1 MQVPQYHW
9 KRRAAQ
15 IATIVLIVLVPAT
28 GLLKIDLTTAS
39 FMILDHQ
46 MRWSNIFFV
55 FGLGLMIATAPIIT
69 YMTIGTVWCG
79 WSCPQ
84 NTVSEWA
91 NNLTHKMLG
100 KRANVDIDSE
110 GLMVAS
116 AKNNAVNWIILVSSF
131 VVVSLL
137 LATIPFLFFYT
148 PGEVLSFF
156 TFGSASKIS
165 RFMQQLYIVVAIL
178 VFMDIAVIRYFWCD
192 YLCLYRIGQRIF
204 RTRDAL
210 HVKYDSTRSG
220 DCAKCNYCST
230 SCITGIDPTDVKID
244 DICINCGECIDA
256 CNRLH
261 EKKGGGH
268 GLLQFQFSEARR
280 ADTLSGYLA
289 GMAAKFNWW
298 VGSIFL
304 IGCLMFVWGVINPG

>member
-1 MQVPQYHW
+1 MQQPKYHW
-9 KRRAAQ
+9 KRRAFQ
-15 IATIVLIVLVPAT
+15 IATIVLIVLIPAT

-39 FMILDHQ
+39 FMILDRQ

-55 FGLGLMIATAPIIT
+55 FGLGIIIATAPIIT

-91 NNLTHKMLG
+91 NNLTHRLLG

-110 GLMVAS
+110 GLKVAA
-116 AKNNAVNWIILVSSF
+116 AKNKAANWIALALSF
-131 VVVSLL
+131 VAASLL
-137 LATIPFLFFYT
+137 LALIPFLFFYT
-148 PGEVLSFF
+148 PGEVWSFF
-156 TFGSASKIS
+156 TFSSASKIS
-165 RFMQQLYIVVAIL
+165 RFMQQLYIVVAVL

-192 YLCLYRIGQRIF
+192 YICLYRIGQRIF
-204 RTRDAL
+204 RTKDAL
-210 HVKYDSTRSG
+210 HVKYDTSRSG
-220 DCAKCNYCST
+220 DCEKCNYCAT
-230 SCITGIDPTDVKID
+230 SCITGIDPTNMKID
-244 DICINCGECIDA
+244 DSCINCGECIDA

-261 EKKGGGH
+261 ERKSSGS
-268 GLLQFQFSEARR
+268 GLLKFQFSEEKQ
-280 ADTLSGYLA
+280 ADTLHGYLA

-304 IGCLMFVWGVINPG
+304 IGCLMFLWGIINYG